1 MLMLIKM
8 PSIER
13 MNLPMPEPW
22 STVPAAWADQS
33 TNYSIFNICIQYMLS
48 IHYHCGHS
56 KDENSDLVKLSTMEN
71 SASALPSNLPPQNQG
86 GQRTALIA
94 LPLLQWHWWPL
105 PLWSQ
110 RVNHNQSEKESLR
123 RAKGRPL
130 SWVTDIN
137 AWVNFHTKFCC
148 TWFGPRVFCWS
159 KEVAFKAFV
168 KFNYRAAWSRL
179 SMEYRNWKLNLRA
192 PTGKHVFPKGFPI
205 WK

>member
-1 MLMLIKM
+1 MNEWICQCQNLEAQSLQPGQTKAPTTPSSIYAFSICYLSTITVVIVKM
-8 PSIER
+8 KTATLRP
-13 MNLPMPEPW
+13 
-22 STVPAAWADQS
+22 
-33 TNYSIFNICIQYMLS
+33 
-48 IHYHCGHS
+48 
-56 KDENSDLVKLSTMEN
+56 VKLSTMEN

-86 GQRTALIA
+86 GQRTALTA

-123 RAKGRPL
+123 GAKGRPL